1 MRLGIFS
8 GSTGPAAKVTD
19 LADDARRAEA
29 EGFASFGAANIF
41 SHDAMGALT
50 LAAAQT
56 ERIELIT
63 AVVPTYP
70 RHPHAMAQQALTVQA
85 AGGGRRFV
93 LGIGLSHAVVIEGM
107 FGMSFDRP
115 ARHMKDYLDMLLPL
129 LNGEP
134 ARSQSGQYRGNNFL
148 EIADA
153 EKPVSCMLA
162 AMGPAMLRLA
172 GARTDGTILWMTGA
186 HAVETHIA
194 PQLNA
199 AAREAGR
206 PEPRIVVGLPIMLTN
221 DAAAGRETAAE
232 QFANYGNLPSYRGM
246 LDIEGAAHPSDVAII
261 GSEEGI
267 ESALRRL
274 IDAGATDFAAAAFGS
289 GEERERTRAFLAEL
303 GPEL

>member
-1 MRLGIFS
+1 MKIGIFT

-19 LADDARRAEA
+19 VVADARAAEA
-29 EGFASFGAANIF
+29 EGFATFAMANIF

-56 ERIELIT
+56 ERIELMT

-70 RHPHAMAQQALTVQA
+70 RHPHAMAQQAKTVQA

-115 ARHMKDYLDMLLPL
+115 ARHMKEYLNVLLPL
-129 LNGEP
+129 LAGE
-134 ARSQSGQYRGNNFL
+134 RVQYQGEQYKGNLFL

-153 EKPVSCMLA
+153 EPVDCMLA

-172 GARTDGTILWMTGA
+172 GARTEGTILWMTA
-186 HAVETHIA
+186 AKAVETHIA
-194 PQLNA
+194 PAINA

-206 PEPRIVVGLPIMLTN
+206 PDPRIVVGLPIMLTN
-221 DAAAGRETAAE
+221 DADAGREAAAA

-246 LDIEGAAHPSDVAII
+246 LDIEGAAHPADVALI
-261 GSEEGI
+261 GTEEGL
-267 ESALRRL
+267 EASLRRL
-274 IDAGATDFAAAAFGS
+274 IDAGATDFGAAAFGS
-289 GEERERTRAFLAEL
+289 EEEQSRTRAFLAEL
-303 GPEL
+303 APEL

>member
-1 MRLGIFS
+1 MKIGIFT

-19 LADDARRAEA
+19 VVADARAAEA
-29 EGFASFGAANIF
+29 EGFATFAMANIF

-56 ERIELIT
+56 ERIELMT

-70 RHPHAMAQQALTVQA
+70 RHPHAMAQQAKTVQA

-115 ARHMKDYLDMLLPL
+115 ARHMKEYLDVLLPL
-129 LNGEP
+129 LAGE
-134 ARSQSGQYRGNNFL
+134 RVQYQGEQYKGNLFL

-153 EKPVSCMLA
+153 EPVDCMLA

-172 GARTDGTILWMTGA
+172 GARTEGTILWMTA
-186 HAVETHIA
+186 AKAVETHIA
-194 PQLNA
+194 PAINA

-206 PEPRIVVGLPIMLTN
+206 PDPRIVVGLPIMLTN
-221 DAAAGRETAAE
+221 DADAAREAAAA

-246 LDIEGAAHPSDVAII
+246 LDIEGAAHPADVALI
-261 GSEEGI
+261 GTEEGL
-267 ESALRRL
+267 EASLRRL
-274 IDAGATDFAAAAFGS
+274 IDAGATDFGAAAFGS
-289 GEERERTRAFLAEL
+289 EEEQSRTRAFLAEL
-303 GPEL
+303 APEL

>member
-1 MRLGIFS
+1 MKIGIFT

-19 LADDARRAEA
+19 VVADARAAEA
-29 EGFASFGAANIF
+29 EGFATFAMANIF

-56 ERIELIT
+56 ERIELMT

-70 RHPHAMAQQALTVQA
+70 RHPHAMAQQAKTVQA

-115 ARHMKDYLDMLLPL
+115 ARHMKEYLDVLLPL
-129 LNGEP
+129 LAGE
-134 ARSQSGQYRGNNFL
+134 RVQYQGEQYKGNLFL

-153 EKPVSCMLA
+153 EPVDCMLA

-172 GARTDGTILWMTGA
+172 GARTEGTILWMTA
-186 HAVETHIA
+186 AKAVETHIA
-194 PQLNA
+194 LAINA

-206 PEPRIVVGLPIMLTN
+206 PDPRIVVGLPIMLTN
-221 DAAAGRETAAE
+221 DADAAREAAAA

-246 LDIEGAAHPSDVAII
+246 LDIEGAAHPADVALI
-261 GSEEGI
+261 GTEEGL
-267 ESALRRL
+267 EASLRRL
-274 IDAGATDFAAAAFGS
+274 IDAGATDFGAAAFGS
-289 GEERERTRAFLAEL
+289 EEEQSRTRAFLAEL
-303 GPEL
+303 APEL

>member
-1 MRLGIFS
+1 MRLGIFT

-19 LADDARRAEA
+19 VVADARQAEA
-29 EGFASFGAANIF
+29 EGFASFAMANIF

-56 ERIELIT
+56 ERIELMT

-70 RHPHAMAQQALTVQA
+70 RHPHAMAQQAVTVQA
-85 AGGGRRFV
+85 AGGGQRFV

-115 ARHMKDYLDMLLPL
+115 ARHMKEYLDVLLPL
-129 LNGEP
+129 LVGE
-134 ARSQSGQYRGNNFL
+134 RVQYQGEQYKGNLFL
-148 EIADA
+148 EVADA
-153 EKPVSCMLA
+153 EPVSCMLA

-186 HAVETHIA
+186 KAVETHIA
-194 PQLNA
+194 PAMNA

-206 PEPRIVVGLPIMLTN
+206 PDPRIVVGLPILLTN
-221 DAAAGRETAAE
+221 DAVAGREAAAQ

-246 LDIEGAAHPSDVAII
+246 LDIEGAAHPADVALI
-261 GSEEGI
+261 GTEEGL
-267 ESALRRL
+267 EASLRRL
-274 IDAGATDFAAAAFGS
+274 IDAGATDFGAAAFGTE
-289 GEERERTRAFLAEL
+289 EERARTRAFLAEL
-303 GPEL
+303 APEL

>member
-1 MRLGIFS
+1 MKIGIFT

-19 LADDARRAEA
+19 VVADARAAEA
-29 EGFASFGAANIF
+29 EGFATFAMANIF

-56 ERIELIT
+56 ERIELMT

-70 RHPHAMAQQALTVQA
+70 RHPHAMAQQAKTVQA
-85 AGGGRRFV
+85 AGGERRFV

-115 ARHMKDYLDMLLPL
+115 ARHMKEYLDVLLPL
-129 LNGEP
+129 LAGE
-134 ARSQSGQYRGNNFL
+134 RVQYQGEQYKGNLFL

-153 EKPVSCMLA
+153 ESVDCMLA

-172 GARTDGTILWMTGA
+172 GARTEGTILWMTA
-186 HAVETHIA
+186 AKAVETHIA
-194 PQLNA
+194 PAINA

-206 PEPRIVVGLPIMLTN
+206 PDPRIVVGLPIMLTN
-221 DAAAGRETAAE
+221 DADAGREAAAA

-246 LDIEGAAHPSDVAII
+246 LDIEGAAHPADVALI
-261 GSEEGI
+261 GTEEGL
-267 ESALRRL
+267 EASLRRL
-274 IDAGATDFAAAAFGS
+274 IDAGATDFGAAAFGS
-289 GEERERTRAFLAEL
+289 EEEQSRTRAFLAEL
-303 GPEL
+303 APEL

>member
-1 MRLGIFS
+1 MRLGIFT

-19 LADDARRAEA
+19 VVADARQAEA
-29 EGFASFGAANIF
+29 EGFASFAMANIF

-56 ERIELIT
+56 ERIELMT

-70 RHPHAMAQQALTVQA
+70 RHPHSMAQQAVTVQA
-85 AGGGRRFV
+85 AGGGKRFV

-115 ARHMKDYLDMLLPL
+115 ARHMKEYLDVLLPL
-129 LNGEP
+129 LAGE
-134 ARSQSGQYRGNNFL
+134 RVQYQGEQYKGNLFL
-148 EIADA
+148 EVADA
-153 EKPVSCMLA
+153 EPVSCMLA

-186 HAVETHIA
+186 NAVETHIA
-194 PQLNA
+194 PAMNA

-206 PEPRIVVGLPIMLTN
+206 PDPRIVVGLPILLTN
-221 DAAAGRETAAE
+221 DADAGREAAAQ

-246 LDIEGAAHPSDVAII
+246 LDIEGAAHPADVALI
-261 GSEEGI
+261 GTEEGL
-267 ESALRRL
+267 EASLRRL
-274 IDAGATDFAAAAFGS
+274 IDAGATDFGAAAFGT
-289 GEERERTRAFLAEL
+289 EDERARTRAFLAEL
-303 GPEL
+303 APEL

>member
-1 MRLGIFS
+1 MKIGIFT

-19 LADDARRAEA
+19 VVADARAAET
-29 EGFASFGAANIF
+29 EGFATFAMANIF

-56 ERIELIT
+56 ERIELMT

-70 RHPHAMAQQALTVQA
+70 RHPHAMAQQAKTVQA

-115 ARHMKDYLDMLLPL
+115 ARHMKEYLDVLLL
-129 LNGEP
+129 LLAGE
-134 ARSQSGQYRGNNFL
+134 RVQYQGEQYKGNLFL

-153 EKPVSCMLA
+153 EPVDCMLA

-172 GARTDGTILWMTGA
+172 GARTKGTILWMTA
-186 HAVETHIA
+186 AKAVETHIA
-194 PQLNA
+194 PAINA

-206 PEPRIVVGLPIMLTN
+206 PDPRIVVGLPIMLTN
-221 DAAAGRETAAE
+221 DADAGREAAAA

-246 LDIEGAAHPSDVAII
+246 LDIEGAAHPADVALI
-261 GSEEGI
+261 GTEEGL
-267 ESALRRL
+267 EASLRRL
-274 IDAGATDFAAAAFGS
+274 IDAGATDFGAAAFGS
-289 GEERERTRAFLAEL
+289 EEEQSRTRAFLAEL
-303 GPEL
+303 APEL

>member
-1 MRLGIFS
+1 MKIGIFT

-19 LADDARRAEA
+19 VVADARAAEA
-29 EGFASFGAANIF
+29 EGFATFAMANIF

-56 ERIELIT
+56 ERIELMT

-70 RHPHAMAQQALTVQA
+70 RHPHAMAQQAKTVQA

-115 ARHMKDYLDMLLPL
+115 ARHMQEYLDVLLPL
-129 LNGEP
+129 LAGE
-134 ARSQSGQYRGNNFL
+134 RVQYQGEQYKGNLFL

-153 EKPVSCMLA
+153 EPVDCMLA

-172 GARTDGTILWMTGA
+172 GARTEGTILWMTA
-186 HAVETHIA
+186 AKAVETHIA
-194 PQLNA
+194 PAINA

-206 PEPRIVVGLPIMLTN
+206 PDPRIVVGLPIMLTN
-221 DAAAGRETAAE
+221 DADAGREAAAA

-246 LDIEGAAHPSDVAII
+246 LDIEGAAHPADVALI
-261 GSEEGI
+261 GTEEGL
-267 ESALRRL
+267 EASLRRL
-274 IDAGATDFAAAAFGS
+274 IDAGATDFGAAAFGS
-289 GEERERTRAFLAEL
+289 EEEQSRTRAFLAEL
-303 GPEL
+303 APEL

>member
-1 MRLGIFS
+1 MKIGIFT

-19 LADDARRAEA
+19 VVADARAAEA
-29 EGFASFGAANIF
+29 EGFATFAMANIF

-56 ERIELIT
+56 ERIELMT

-70 RHPHAMAQQALTVQA
+70 RHPHAMAQQAKTVQA

-115 ARHMKDYLDMLLPL
+115 ARHMKEYLDVLLPL
-129 LNGEP
+129 LAGE
-134 ARSQSGQYRGNNFL
+134 RVQYQGEQYKGNLFL

-153 EKPVSCMLA
+153 EPVDCMLA

-172 GARTDGTILWMTGA
+172 GARTEGTILWMTA
-186 HAVETHIA
+186 AKAVETHIA
-194 PQLNA
+194 PAINA

-206 PEPRIVVGLPIMLTN
+206 PDPRIVVGLPIMLTN
-221 DAAAGRETAAE
+221 DADAGREAAAA

-246 LDIEGAAHPSDVAII
+246 LDIEGAAHPADVALI
-261 GSEEGI
+261 GTEEGL
-267 ESALRRL
+267 EASLRRL
-274 IDAGATDFAAAAFGS
+274 IDAGATDFGAAAFGS
-289 GEERERTRAFLAEL
+289 EEEQSRTRAFLAEL
-303 GPEL
+303 ASEL

>member
-1 MRLGIFS
+1 MRIGIFT
-8 GSTGPAAKVTD
+8 GSTGPAAKITD
-19 LADDARRAEA
+19 VVADARAAEA
-29 EGFASFGAANIF
+29 EGFATFAMANIF

-56 ERIELIT
+56 ERIELMT

-70 RHPHAMAQQALTVQA
+70 RHPHAMAQQAATVQA

-115 ARHMKDYLDMLLPL
+115 ARHMKEYLDMLLPL
-129 LNGEP
+129 LAGE
-134 ARSQSGQYRGNNFL
+134 RVQYQGEQYKGNLFL

-153 EKPVSCMLA
+153 ESVDCMLA

-172 GARTDGTILWMTGA
+172 GARTDGTILWMTA
-186 HAVETHIA
+186 AKAVETHIA
-194 PQLNA
+194 PAINA

-206 PEPRIVVGLPIMLTN
+206 PDPRIVVGLPIMLTN
-221 DAAAGRETAAE
+221 DADAARETAAA

-246 LDIEGAAHPSDVAII
+246 LDIEGAAHPADVALI
-261 GSEEGI
+261 GTEEGL
-267 ESALRRL
+267 EASLRRL
-274 IDAGATDFAAAAFGS
+274 IDAGATDFGAAAFGS
-289 GEERERTRAFLAEL
+289 EEEQARTRAFLAEL
-303 GPEL
+303 APEL

>member
-1 MRLGIFS
+1 MRLGIFT

-19 LADDARRAEA
+19 VVADARQAEA
-29 EGFASFGAANIF
+29 EGFASFAMANIF

-56 ERIELIT
+56 ERIELMT

-70 RHPHAMAQQALTVQA
+70 RHPHSMAQQAVTVQA
-85 AGGGRRFV
+85 AGGGQRFV

-115 ARHMKDYLDMLLPL
+115 ARHMKEYLDVLLPL
-129 LNGEP
+129 LAGE
-134 ARSQSGQYRGNNFL
+134 RVQYQGEQYKGNLFL
-148 EIADA
+148 EVADA
-153 EKPVSCMLA
+153 EPVSCMLA

-186 HAVETHIA
+186 NAVETHIA
-194 PQLNA
+194 PAMNA

-206 PEPRIVVGLPIMLTN
+206 PDPRIVVGLPILLTN
-221 DAAAGRETAAE
+221 DADAGREAAAQ

-246 LDIEGAAHPSDVAII
+246 LDIEGAAHPADVAII
-261 GSEEGI
+261 GTEEGL
-267 ESALRRL
+267 EASLRRL
-274 IDAGATDFAAAAFGS
+274 IDAGATDFGAAAFGTE
-289 GEERERTRAFLAEL
+289 EERARTRAFLAEL
-303 GPEL
+303 APEL

>member
-1 MRLGIFS
+1 MRLGIFT

-19 LADDARRAEA
+19 VVADARQAEA
-29 EGFASFGAANIF
+29 EGFASFAMANIF

-56 ERIELIT
+56 ERIELMT

-70 RHPHAMAQQALTVQA
+70 RHPHAMAQQAVTVQA
-85 AGGGRRFV
+85 AGGGQRFV

-115 ARHMKDYLDMLLPL
+115 ARHMKEYLDVLLPL
-129 LNGEP
+129 LAGE
-134 ARSQSGQYRGNNFL
+134 RVQYQGEQYKGNLFL
-148 EIADA
+148 EVADA
-153 EKPVSCMLA
+153 EPVSCMLA

-186 HAVETHIA
+186 KAVETHIA
-194 PQLNA
+194 PAMNA

-206 PEPRIVVGLPIMLTN
+206 PDPRIVVGLPILLTN
-221 DAAAGRETAAE
+221 DADAGREAAAQ

-246 LDIEGAAHPSDVAII
+246 LDIEGAAHPADVALI
-261 GSEEGI
+261 GTEEGL
-267 ESALRRL
+267 EASLRRL
-274 IDAGATDFAAAAFGS
+274 IDAGATDFGAAAFGT
-289 GEERERTRAFLAEL
+289 EDERARTRAFLAEL
-303 GPEL
+303 APEL

>member
-1 MRLGIFS
+1 MKIGIFT

-19 LADDARRAEA
+19 VVADARAAEA
-29 EGFASFGAANIF
+29 EGFATFAMANIF

-56 ERIELIT
+56 ERIELMT

-70 RHPHAMAQQALTVQA
+70 RHPHAMAQQAKTVQA

-107 FGMSFDRP
+107 FGMSFDSP
-115 ARHMKDYLDMLLPL
+115 ARHMKEYLDVLLPL
-129 LNGEP
+129 LAGE
-134 ARSQSGQYRGNNFL
+134 RVQYQGEQYKGNLFL

-153 EKPVSCMLA
+153 EPVDCMLA

-172 GARTDGTILWMTGA
+172 GARTEGTILWMTA
-186 HAVETHIA
+186 AKAVETHIA
-194 PQLNA
+194 PAINA

-206 PEPRIVVGLPIMLTN
+206 PDPRIVVGLPIMLTN
-221 DAAAGRETAAE
+221 DADAGREAAAV

-246 LDIEGAAHPSDVAII
+246 LDIEGAAHPADVALI
-261 GSEEGI
+261 GTEEGL
-267 ESALRRL
+267 EASLRRL
-274 IDAGATDFAAAAFGS
+274 IDAGATDFGAAAFGS
-289 GEERERTRAFLAEL
+289 EEEQSRTRAFLAEL
-303 GPEL
+303 APEL

>member
-1 MRLGIFS
+1 MRLGIFT

-19 LADDARRAEA
+19 VVVDARQAEA
-29 EGFASFGAANIF
+29 EGFASFAMANIF

-56 ERIELIT
+56 ERIELMT

-70 RHPHAMAQQALTVQA
+70 RHPHAMAQQAVTVQA
-85 AGGGRRFV
+85 AGGGQRFV

-115 ARHMKDYLDMLLPL
+115 ARHMKEYLDVLLPL
-129 LNGEP
+129 LAGE
-134 ARSQSGQYRGNNFL
+134 RVQYQGEQYKGNLFL
-148 EIADA
+148 EVADA
-153 EKPVSCMLA
+153 EPVSCMLA

-186 HAVETHIA
+186 NAVETHIA
-194 PQLNA
+194 PAMNA

-206 PEPRIVVGLPIMLTN
+206 PDPRIVVGLPILLTN
-221 DAAAGRETAAE
+221 DADAGREAAAQ

-246 LDIEGAAHPSDVAII
+246 LDIEGAAHPADVAII
-261 GSEEGI
+261 GTEEGL
-267 ESALRRL
+267 EASLRRL
-274 IDAGATDFAAAAFGS
+274 IDAGATDFGAAAFGS
-289 GEERERTRAFLAEL
+289 EEERARTRAFLAEL
-303 GPEL
+303 APEL